1 MLDLFSS
8 RALTRGEWVSELH
21 QKVSVKKPNW
31 NLSDMVRVGD
41 HHLKPDVR
49 ARDGLVDTFSI
60 WKLEQNFEIP
70 SGKSCTSPGNR
81 IDLRIERP

>member
-1 MLDLFSS
+1 
-8 RALTRGEWVSELH
+8 
-21 QKVSVKKPNW
+21 
-31 NLSDMVRVGD
+31 MVRVGD

-81 IDLRIERP
+81 IDLRIQRP